1 MRQVR
6 APVGARGI
14 AQATE
19 TGGSLYGCCIRAIA
33 KRHRRGD
40 TGAEG
45 WTGACNR
52 RRGLM
57 TVSSIAG
64 QDITRNMAVP
74 DTAEPQA
81 VFRDDSGTLAVALA
95 GSWSADRAPRVE
107 SLAAEIG
114 ERVAKANRARLDLS
128 SVERL
133 DTLGAYVL
141 NRVKHERESGGA
153 SVEIVSRRPEHGVLL
168 SEVTVHDRKAD
179 HAGPPFRVVDV
190 LVRIGA
196 AVIRFG
202 RDMVAG
208 SMFLGEVVVGSASVV
223 VGPRKFRGPS
233 MVNQIELI
241 AFNGAPIIMLISFLV
256 GCIVAQQGIFQLQQ
270 FGATAFVVNLTG
282 ILILREL
289 AVLLTSIMIAG
300 RSGSAITAEIG
311 SMKMREEIDALRV
324 MGLDPIEVLV
334 VPRILALIVS
344 LPILTFISAMSG
356 LTGAALV
363 SWLYGGIG
371 IDTFLA
377 RLQSVI
383 TWKHFAVG
391 LVKAPFMAFV
401 IGLIASMEG
410 LAVKGSAESLGRQ
423 VTASVVKAIFMVI
436 VVDALFAM
444 FFSSIAF

>member
-1 MRQVR
+1 M
-6 APVGARGI
+6 A
-14 AQATE
+14 
-19 TGGSLYGCCIRAIA
+19 SL
-33 KRHRRGD
+33 
-40 TGAEG
+40 
-45 WTGACNR
+45 
-52 RRGLM
+52 
-57 TVSSIAG
+57 
-64 QDITRNMAVP
+64 

-81 VFRDDSGTLAVALA
+81 VFRDDAGTLSVALA

-107 SLAAEIG
+107 ALISEIG
-114 ERVAKANRARLDLS
+114 SRIAKGLPARLDLS
-128 SVERL
+128 AVTRL

-141 NRVKHERESGGA
+141 NRLKAQQEAAGS
-153 SVEIVSRRPEHGVLL
+153 SVEIISKRPEHTVLL
-168 SEVTVHDRKAD
+168 AEITLEGHGATP
-179 HAGPPFRVVDV
+179 HPGHFGVVSV
-190 LVRIGA
+190 LVNIGL
-196 AVIRFG
+196 AVVRFG

-208 SMFLGEVVVGSASVV
+208 AMFLGEVVVGSVSVV
-223 VGPRKFRGPS
+223 LGPRKFRGPS
-233 MVNQIELI
+233 LVNQIELI

-289 AVLLTSIMIAG
+289 SVLLTSIMIAG
-300 RSGSAITAEIG
+300 RSGSAFTAEIG

-334 VPRILALIVS
+334 VPRILALVIS
-344 LPILTFISAMSG
+344 LPILTFLSTLSG

-363 SWLYGGIG
+363 AWLYGGIG
-371 IDTFLA
+371 MDTFLA

-391 LVKAPFMAFV
+391 LIKAPFMAFV
-401 IGLIASMEG
+401 IGLIASIEG

-436 VVDALFAM
+436 VVDGLFAM
-444 FFSSIAF
+444 FFASIAF